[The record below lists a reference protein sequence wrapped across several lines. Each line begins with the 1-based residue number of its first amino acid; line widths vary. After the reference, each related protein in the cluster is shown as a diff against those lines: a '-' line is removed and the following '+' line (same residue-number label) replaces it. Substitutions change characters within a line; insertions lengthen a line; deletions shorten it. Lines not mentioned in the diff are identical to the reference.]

1 MNDSK
6 QIIWRELAATVEEAL
21 ADAVSDWFMAQGAL
35 SVGFDDAGDQPLF
48 EPPPGTT
55 PLWQQTRVTAL
66 FPADVEVT
74 DLMAA
79 ARRRFGDDLLEL
91 ASHALADQVWER
103 AWLEHFKPMRFGRR
117 LWICP
122 TGFVPPDPAAVNV
135 ILDPGL
141 AFGTG
146 THPTTALCLEWL
158 DGLPLAG
165 RTVLDYGCGSGI
177 LAVAALKLGATAA
190 HGIDIDPQALTA
202 SHENAIKN
210 GVAARLTLGYPEV
223 AGPVADVVVANIL
236 AGPLVELAGAIL
248 DRLKP
253 GGALALS
260 GLLAEQAGPVQA
272 AYAGQV
278 DFAPVR
284 LREEWAMLAG
294 VKRRS

>member
-122 TGFVPPDPAAVNV
+122 TGFAPPDPTAVNV

-210 GVAARLTLGYPEV
+210 GVAARLTLGYPEA

-236 AGPLVELAGAIL
+236 AGPLVELAGALL